1 LTPFPAVKANPEK
14 KGGYSGANI
23 QLRKLKKKNSAF
35 ELRGKLFMAER
46 DTEKEK
52 FRLFFGQRKQK
63 LNAPFRVVFH

>member
-1 LTPFPAVKANPEK
+1 MPFPAVKENPEK

-23 QLRKLKKKNSAF
+23 QLRKLKKRIVLF
-35 ELRGKLFMAER
+35 ELHGKLFMAER

-63 LNAPFRVVFH
+63 LNAPFWVVFY